1 MGAAFAPVFQ
11 DYPILGYTDDPPMAK
26 QSDEP
31 LRISEVAALREILG
45 RFNDARCVLE
55 CAVRSLEQWQ
65 RLDETEDDAR
75 RSYDPE
81 IVCLRHAQK
90 LLAEVSDTVDR
101 HILRLEAT

>member
-1 MGAAFAPVFQ
+1 
-11 DYPILGYTDDPPMAK
+11 MAK
-26 QSDEP
+26 QSDG
-31 LRISEVAALREILG
+31 LASGNEVAALRAILG

-65 RLDETEDDAR
+65 SLDEAEDEAR

-90 LLAEVSDTVDR
+90 LLANVYDELDST
-101 HILRLEAT
+101 IARLAST

>member
-1 MGAAFAPVFQ
+1 
-11 DYPILGYTDDPPMAK
+11 MAK
-26 QSDEP
+26 QSDG
-31 LRISEVAALREILG
+31 LVSGTEVAALREILG

-65 RLDETEDDAR
+65 NLDEAEDEAR

-90 LLAEVSDTVDR
+90 LLANVYDELDST
-101 HILRLEAT
+101 IARLAST

>member
-1 MGAAFAPVFQ
+1 MVR
-11 DYPILGYTDDPPMAK
+11 

-31 LRISEVAALREILG
+31 SSPSEVVALREILG

-65 RLDETEDDAR
+65 SLDATQDDAR
-75 RSYDPE
+75 RSHDPE

-90 LLAEVSDTVDR
+90 LLAEVYDQVDST
-101 HILRLEAT
+101 ISRLAAT

>member
-1 MGAAFAPVFQ
+1 
-11 DYPILGYTDDPPMAK
+11 MAK
-26 QSDEP
+26 QSEGLASGDD
-31 LRISEVAALREILG
+31 VAALREILG

-65 RLDETEDDAR
+65 SLDDAEDEAR

-90 LLAEVSDTVDR
+90 LLANVYDELDSA
-101 HILRLEAT
+101 IARLAST

>member
-1 MGAAFAPVFQ
+1 
-11 DYPILGYTDDPPMAK
+11 MAK
-26 QSDEP
+26 QSDG
-31 LRISEVAALREILG
+31 LASGNEVAALREILG

-65 RLDETEDDAR
+65 NLDEAEDEAR

-90 LLAEVSDTVDR
+90 LLANVYDELDST
-101 HILRLEAT
+101 IARLAST

>member
-1 MGAAFAPVFQ
+1 
-11 DYPILGYTDDPPMAK
+11 MAK
-26 QSDEP
+26 QSDG
-31 LRISEVAALREILG
+31 LASGNEVTALREILG

-65 RLDETEDDAR
+65 SLDEAEDEAR

-90 LLAEVSDTVDR
+90 LLANVYDELDST
-101 HILRLEAT
+101 IARLAST

>member
-1 MGAAFAPVFQ
+1 
-11 DYPILGYTDDPPMAK
+11 MAK

-65 RLDETEDDAR
+65 SLDETEDEAR

-90 LLAEVSDTVDR
+90 LLAEVYDQLDST
-101 HILRLEAT
+101 IARLAAT

>member
-1 MGAAFAPVFQ
+1 
-11 DYPILGYTDDPPMAK
+11 MAK

-31 LRISEVAALREILG
+31 LRVGEVAALREILG

-65 RLDETEDDAR
+65 SLDETEDDAR

-81 IVCLRHAQK
+81 IVCLRHAKK
-90 LLAEVSDTVDR
+90 LLAEVYDQIDSA
-101 HILRLEAT
+101 IARLAAT

>member
-1 MGAAFAPVFQ
+1 M
-11 DYPILGYTDDPPMAK
+11 TK

-31 LRISEVAALREILG
+31 SSGSEVAALREILG

-65 RLDETEDDAR
+65 SLDETEDDAR

-90 LLAEVSDTVDR
+90 LLAEVYDQIDSAIARLASDMP
-101 HILRLEAT
+101 INS

>member
-1 MGAAFAPVFQ
+1 
-11 DYPILGYTDDPPMAK
+11 MAK
-26 QSDEP
+26 QSEGLASGSD
-31 LRISEVAALREILG
+31 VTALREILG

-65 RLDETEDDAR
+65 SLDDAEDEAR

-90 LLAEVSDTVDR
+90 LLATVYDELDSA
-101 HILRLEAT
+101 IARLAST

>member
-1 MGAAFAPVFQ
+1 
-11 DYPILGYTDDPPMAK
+11 MAK

-31 LRISEVAALREILG
+31 LRMSEVAALREILG
-45 RFNDARCVLE
+45 HFNDARCVLE

-65 RLDETEDDAR
+65 SLEETADDPR

-90 LLAEVSDTVDR
+90 LLAEVYDQVDST
-101 HILRLEAT
+101 ISRLAAT